1 MTRSSYGFIC
11 RSSQPNVGVFDNT
24 SPDDERIIKA
34 MTDVKGRLIIFDC
47 RPEIN
52 ATANKAKG
60 KGSVK
65 SILSNYPGVL
75 LEFLDIENIHCVREA
90 HTKVTSCC
98 FFILYWSFSLVAA
111 CQGLCNHEKRSWGL
125 RRQEFLEQVTWSHKC
140 LAVLLLTRGQR
151 GR

>member
-1 MTRSSYGFIC
+1 VGQAVRAAYGFIC
-11 RSSQPNVGVFDNT
+11 RCSQPNVGVFDHT
-24 SPDDERIIKA
+24 SPDDETLIKS
-34 MTDVKGRLIIFDC
+34 MTDIKGKLIIYDC

-90 HTKVTSCC
+90 HIKV
-98 FFILYWSFSLVAA
+98 L
-111 CQGLCNHEKRSWGL
+111 
-125 RRQEFLEQVTWSHKC
+125 
-140 LAVLLLTRGQR
+140 
-151 GR
+151 

>member
-1 MTRSSYGFIC
+1 LSWAPPTGQAARASYGFIC

-24 SPDDERIIKA
+24 SSDDEKIIKA

-90 HTKVTSCC
+90 HTKVR
-98 FFILYWSFSLVAA
+98 A
-111 CQGLCNHEKRSWGL
+111 
-125 RRQEFLEQVTWSHKC
+125 
-140 LAVLLLTRGQR
+140 LLWWRARG
-151 GR
+151 